1 MSQEQLG
8 GLAGYRAGA
17 GVSIS
22 RVESGLT
29 RPGPDRMAGIGLALG
44 ATPEQL
50 EDQAV
55 RLLDQITSD
64 RRDDTEPGGGSTRAA
79 KTGLQNSTKAR
90 LKRVQ
95 EILDTRTTCVQELGE
110 AFNNAHDSARDE
122 FFMSFIEIADQVT
135 GAPEPPLPVGLT
147 EEEDTTIGPGVEGH
161 YRLKIASHGIA
172 SALLGGAGGATAGA
186 AAGGAAGY
194 ATFTAAAMLGSASTG
209 AAISGLSGV
218 AATNATLALLG
229 GGTLAA
235 GGAGVAGGTLLL
247 TGIVAAPAALLAV
260 GGLVWMARRNRKQE
274 AALREQLDQA
284 EAGIASAQRGFD
296 ALVDVLPRAT
306 EILDYVAVHASHA
319 LKKWRTDLAPRP
331 IAWPEM
337 TPEQQQRYQ
346 DFITIA
352 GCQLSVDSISVEE
365 VMTTEGEQLEHL
377 IEVAND
383 VLTRAAKTVEA
394 LA

>member
-8 GLAGYRAGA
+8 RRAGYRAGA

-29 RPGPDRMAGIGLALG
+29 RPGPDRLAGIGLALG

-50 EDQAV
+50 NDQAV
-55 RLLDQITSD
+55 RLADQN
-64 RRDDTEPGGGSTRAA
+64 RDHGDGTEPGGGSARGA
-79 KTGLQNSTKAR
+79 KTGSQNSTKAR

-95 EILDTRTTCVQELGE
+95 EILDKRTMCVQDLGE

-122 FFMSFIEIADQVT
+122 FFMNFIEIADHIT
-135 GAPEPPLPVGLT
+135 GAPEPPLPAGLT
-147 EEEDTTIGPGVEGH
+147 AEEDTTIDPGVEAQ

-172 SALLGGAGGATAGA
+172 NALLGGAGGATAGA
-186 AAGGAAGY
+186 AAGGGAAY
-194 ATFTAAAMLGSASTG
+194 ALFTAAAMLGSASTG

-218 AATNATLALLG
+218 AATNAALALLG

-247 TGIVAAPAALLAV
+247 TGLVAAPAALLAL
-260 GGLVWMARRNRKQE
+260 GGLVWMTRRNRKHE
-274 AALREQLDQA
+274 AALREQLDRA
-284 EAGIASAQRGFD
+284 EAGIASAQRGFE

-306 EILDYVAVHASHA
+306 EILDYIAVHASHA
-319 LKKWRTDLAPRP
+319 FKKWRTDLAPRP
-331 IAWPEM
+331 IAWSEM
-337 TPEQQQRYQ
+337 TFEQQQRYQ

-352 GCQLSVDSISVEE
+352 GCQLSVVSIGVEE
-365 VMTTEGEQLEHL
+365 LMTTEGEQLEHL
-377 IEVAND
+377 IEVANA